1 MSPKR
6 SILSRTLEP
15 EGVRWSL
22 KSLDSKNGLLSQ
34 QFPRNTN
41 ASATSLQYSCL
52 HSVASYSCLTEP
64 PFSCY
69 CIDWVYTR
77 GLEKLIKL
85 SHILYA
91 SLLISRIFFN
101 VPSYLMII
109 EKNINKKKIK
119 VTVSNLFGE
128 DYYALFRVLFYFYH
142 CIQCIFLYT

>member
-1 MSPKR
+1 MS
-6 SILSRTLEP
+6 STLEP

-34 QFPRNTN
+34 EFPRNTN
-41 ASATSLQYSCL
+41 ASATSL

-91 SLLISRIFFN
+91 SLLISRI
-101 VPSYLMII
+101 SL
-109 EKNINKKKIK
+109 
-119 VTVSNLFGE
+119 
-128 DYYALFRVLFYFYH
+128 
-142 CIQCIFLYT
+142 